1 MINRIKWNENIKH
14 IFASFFFSFGDWEGI
29 QEKDKSL
36 PKANAE
42 YGDSK
47 FLRLRLIID
56 FESKFPSR
64 TIASYNLGIPYTSK
78 TSFEAK
84 FA

>member
-1 MINRIKWNENIKH
+1 LH
-14 IFASFFFSFGDWEGI
+14 PSFLASLGQEGI
-29 QEKDKSL
+29 REDKSL

-47 FLRLRLIID
+47 FSEAEANYRISN
-56 FESKFPSR
+56 SKFPSR

-78 TSFEAK
+78 IKLRSKVCICKIKECQNETSK
-84 FA
+84 T